1 MRMYVGITDSDW
13 YNILKDENC
22 DEVNFWRPGSSAFK
36 AVEENEMFL
45 FKLHSPQDFIVG
57 GGFFV
62 KYSLVPTYLAWDAF
76 GIKNGTRSLKELN
89 NRINKYR
96 GRNNIVQNNPQ
107 IGCIILTEPFFFNE
121 SEWIPVPN
129 DWKSSIVQGKT
140 YDTDTAI
147 GKRLYNDV
155 VDRLNGQYLYNKD
168 NQPERIKRYYETV
181 TKHRIGQGA
190 FRVAVADAYQ
200 RRCAITG
207 EKTLPVLQAAH
218 IKPYAQDGPHQVSNG
233 LLLKSDF
240 HTLYDDGYITVDTDY
255 RVNVS
260 KRLHEDYGNGR
271 DYYKYDGQELLIL
284 PGNKI
289 ELPSKEFL
297 EWHNNNVYLG

>member
-22 DEVNFWRPGSSAFK
+22 DEVNFWRPGSSTFK

-89 NRINKYR
+89 DRINKYR

-121 SEWIPVPN
+121 EEWIPVPN

-147 GKRLYNDV
+147 GQRLYNDV
-155 VDRLNGQYLYNKD
+155 VDRLNGQYLNNKD